1 MKFKKSTSTALLLLI
16 SLVTVAQNLKKVET
30 YYDPFTKTRIDEAYT
45 TLTIPPYPIQG
56 VYKEWD
62 QSGVLMTEANF
73 SSGKK
78 HGAYKVFYNTGMR
91 DLVGKENIGKLYTV
105 SNYNNDQPNG
115 LEQMYTYLKGR
126 PQVILQ
132 KTWVNGD
139 ATKQEEWYDDGK
151 PKSVSVING
160 LAITWYPNGQKEAE
174 TTIKNGVV
182 DGKTTEWYENGKIR
196 YSATMKGQCQVGEAT
211 AYFEDGTVAKKMNFD
226 PATCKDMHTIQYYRN
241 GKVKWERIGQNGTY
255 TVTNYD
261 SLLGY
266 KKSVQARVDDPRNP
280 NGDLLLHGKS
290 TEFASDGSII
300 EEITY
305 EYGQANGEVKTTDS
319 DGTVVL
325 QGMMSRGA
333 KVGEWLYYLKNDG
346 SKTNKVKEAAFF
358 RKINYKSGNAPFLY
372 TDYYLTG
379 EKLTVSYFLEE
390 WPDKNVN
397 FINRF
402 YKNGQ
407 KMEEGTFGYSKM
419 SNNYEGRTGEWKTYY
434 ENGQLKSRGSYR
446 VNDPVG
452 TWEFY
457 DEKGNLTETKNY

>member
-1 MKFKKSTSTALLLLI
+1 
-16 SLVTVAQNLKKVET
+16 
-30 YYDPFTKTRIDEAYT
+30 
-45 TLTIPPYPIQG
+45 
-56 VYKEWD
+56 
-62 QSGVLMTEANF
+62 
-73 SSGKK
+73 
-78 HGAYKVFYNTGMR
+78 
-91 DLVGKENIGKLYTV
+91 
-105 SNYNNDQPNG
+105 
-115 LEQMYTYLKGR
+115 
-126 PQVILQ
+126 
-132 KTWVNGD
+132 
-139 ATKQEEWYDDGK
+139 
-151 PKSVSVING
+151 
-160 LAITWYPNGQKEAE
+160 
-174 TTIKNGVV
+174 
-182 DGKTTEWYENGKIR
+182 
-196 YSATMKGQCQVGEAT
+196 
-211 AYFEDGTVAKKMNFD
+211 MNFD
-226 PATCKDMHTIQYYRN
+226 PATCKDMHTTQYYRT
-241 GKVKWERIGQNGTY
+241 GKVKWERAGQNGTY
-255 TVTNYD
+255 TVTTYD

-266 KKSVQARVDDPRNP
+266 KKSIQERVDDPRNP

-333 KVGEWLYYLKNDG
+333 KVGEWLYYLKSDG
-346 SKTNKVKEAAFF
+346 SKTNKVKDAAFF

-372 TDYYLTG
+372 TDYYPTG
-379 EKLTVSYFLEE
+379 EKMAVSYLLEE

-419 SNNYEGRTGEWKTYY
+419 SNNYEGKTGEWKTYY
-434 ENGQLKSRGSYR
+434 ENGQLKSKGSYR

-457 DEKGNLTETKNY
+457 DEKGNLTETKNYR